1 MVYSSYT
8 TVNPYRRSIPVRRY
22 QIRERRLSF
31 GDTFKIRD
39 ESGRDAYTV
48 RSKIVSIGDKLILA
62 DMFGK

>member
-1 MVYSSYT
+1 M
-8 TVNPYRRSIPVRRY
+8 PVRRY